1 MSNPENQPEQQA
13 PRWKQQAINVI
24 ETQIARYPLIVQL
37 RAVWRQLQDER
48 ESWNYLIPLL
58 LVVFIGTYRAERRK
72 ARQQG
77 RQVRRGDSQPASEDV
92 GVGAAFGFGDDV
104 RGARLAIH
112 PHRLGCDAVRDEHV
126 LSEVVVEFA
135 RRLKVCALGVDHE
148 LSKPSQILVS
158 TAMHLNPVRGSSTPS
173 S

>member
-1 MSNPENQPEQQA
+1 MSSPENQPEQQA

-72 ARQQG
+72 ARQQ
-77 RQVRRGDSQPASEDV
+77 
-92 GVGAAFGFGDDV
+92 
-104 RGARLAIH
+104 I
-112 PHRLGCDAVRDEHV
+112 
-126 LSEVVVEFA
+126 VE
-135 RRLKVCALGVDHE
+135 
-148 LSKPSQILVS
+148 SK
-158 TAMHLNPVRGSSTPS
+158 TP
-173 S
+173 